1 MATITMTSLEKV
13 LDAFKGKFGAQP
25 TVVAR
30 APGRVNLIGEHTD
43 YNGGF
48 VFPMAI
54 SRAAYVAAGPAGGPE
69 STVQSVQF
77 READAFGAGELSR
90 TGTWRDYV
98 RGVVA
103 IATKLGLEAKPCN
116 LLVDGDVPLGSGLSS
131 SAALEVASFTALNS
145 FNGWGLPP
153 LDIAKLAQR
162 AENDFVGV
170 NCGIMDQLVS
180 VFGQDD
186 CALFIDCRTLDFR
199 AIPLHLADN
208 GVQVAILDSEVPRTL
223 ATAGYNKRRQECEE
237 GVALLSK
244 ALGRDLDALRDVTE
258 AEFAAHEEALPLPIR
273 ARIRHVVSENARVL
287 RAVTALEGGDVIA
300 FGALMD
306 ASHKSLRDD
315 YEVSCEELD
324 LLVDLARKTP
334 GVLGARLTGAGF
346 GGCAVALVRSDA
358 LPALQE
364 ALDGYMRQTG
374 LTPAIWLCNAAKGA
388 SVHTNLS

>member
-1 MATITMTSLEKV
+1 MTSQEKV
-13 LDAFKGKFGAQP
+13 REAFKARFGAAP
-25 TVVAR
+25 HLVAR

-54 SRAAYVAAGPAGGPE
+54 SRAAYVAIGPAEG
-69 STVQSVQF
+69 SQTTVQSVQF
-77 READAFGAGELSR
+77 RETDAFPAGDLER

-103 IATKLGLEAKPCN
+103 IAAKLGLEARPCN

-131 SAALEVASFTALNS
+131 SAALEVATFTALNAY
-145 FNGWGLPP
+145 NGWGLPA
-153 LDIAKLAQR
+153 LDIAKLSQR

-180 VFGQDD
+180 VFGEED
-186 CALFIDCRTLDFR
+186 CALFVDCRSLEFR
-199 AIPLHLADN
+199 PIPLHLAEN

-223 ATAGYNKRRQECEE
+223 ATGGYNQRRQECEE
-237 GVALLSK
+237 GVALLAQ
-244 ALGRDLDALRDVTE
+244 ALGRDLDALRDVSE
-258 AEFAAHEEALPLPIR
+258 AEFAAHAQVLPMPIR
-273 ARIRHVVSENARVL
+273 ARVRHVVSENARVL
-287 RAVTALEGGDVIA
+287 RAATFLAAGDVTA
-300 FGALMD
+300 FGELMD
-306 ASHKSLRDD
+306 QSHDSLRDD

-324 LLVDLARKTP
+324 LLVSLARNTQ

-346 GGCAVALVRSDA
+346 GGCAVALVRSEA
-358 LPALQE
+358 LPALQA

-374 LTPAIWLCNAAKGA
+374 LTPAIWLCNAASGA
-388 SVHTNLS
+388 SVSPIS